1 MSDLTLIGTA
11 EGLPLSAAVVH
22 HGVAYVSGQVGFNPG
37 TTELAGDDIA
47 SQARQTMAN
56 LDAVLAQAGTSR
68 QRVLRCG
75 VYLKDIGRDY
85 AAMNECY
92 LDWLGAHRP
101 ARSTVEVGMA
111 RSDILIEIDCI
122 AAVG

>member
-11 EGLPLSAAVVH
+11 EGLPLSAAVVLD
-22 HGVAYVSGQVGFNPG
+22 GVAYVSGQVGFNPG

-101 ARSTVEVGMA
+101 ARSTVEAGMA

>member
-1 MSDLTLIGTA
+1 MSDITLIDPA
-11 EGLPLSAAVVH
+11 AGLPLSAAVVH
-22 HGVAYVSGQVGFNPG
+22 NGVAYLSGQVGFKPG
-37 TTELAGDDIA
+37 TTELAGDDVA